1 MPEHVTGRFS
11 DAAYGDTLQ
20 WISAAL
26 GRVEARQEVLE
37 RTLAAL
43 TVQLADLDA
52 VLRRAAEREPAPARR
67 TRARGRRH
75 ETVLRIVQ
83 AVVLAVFGLSVAA
96 AALAPGPAA
105 HHRAQARRPARR
117 AGRWPRPRWA
127 SRRRSNASPP
137 I

>member
-67 TRARGRRH
+67 TRSRGRRH

-96 AALAPGPAA
+96 AALAPGPAR
-105 HHRAQARRPARR
+105 HHRAEARRPAACSRP
-117 AGRWPRPRWA
+117 ACHSGRDDQRQDA
-127 SRRRSNASPP
+127 
-137 I
+137 